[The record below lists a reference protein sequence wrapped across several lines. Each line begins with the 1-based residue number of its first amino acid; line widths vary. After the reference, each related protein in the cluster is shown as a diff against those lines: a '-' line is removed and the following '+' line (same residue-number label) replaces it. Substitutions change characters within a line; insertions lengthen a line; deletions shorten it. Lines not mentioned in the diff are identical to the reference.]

1 MKKIYFF
8 FCLLNTCLL
17 FSQNTDDVFRYL
29 KEKLGNIDDDI
40 LRYLAEEVGNIDD
53 DDIIYVEEIERNS
66 SCFVIKDDAELFE
79 KETLALQGNPGAV
92 DILIDHYAYIQ
103 DIDNELRISKLNY
116 WLEILIEN
124 DITPRSQYNYYTIKE
139 CYNFDNQKRRLF
151 WLYTSAARGFE
162 LALSNVERSRKKQI
176 VFTMANNSDYPIE
189 ELKEKQV
196 FFYEDGALRG
206 SGTAA
211 YSLGKYY
218 ERINKKNAASYWCRI
233 GAQNGNND
241 CMLKYAKILS
251 NSEVEFDKLRSSFWI
266 KKAANNGN
274 EEAKKLLKEIGENE
288 E

>member
-8 FCLLNTCLL
+8 FCLLNMCLL

-53 DDIIYVEEIERNS
+53 DDIIYLEERERNS
-66 SCFVIKDDAELFE
+66 NCFVIKDNMELFE
-79 KETLALQGNPGAV
+79 KEKLALQGDLRAV
-92 DILIDHYAYIQ
+92 DALVDHYGYIQ
-103 DIDNELRISKLNY
+103 NINNELRISKLNY
-116 WLEILIEN
+116 WLEILVEN
-124 DITPRSQYNYYTIKE
+124 NTTPRGQYIYYTIKE
-139 CYNFDNQKRRLF
+139 CYNLGNLKRGLF
-151 WLYTSAARGFE
+151 WLYMSAARGVE
-162 LALSNVERSRKKQI
+162 LALSSVEYSRKKQI

-189 ELKEKQV
+189 KLKEEQV

-218 ERINKKNAASYWCRI
+218 EGINKKNKASYWYRI

-241 CMLKYAKILS
+241 CMLKYAKMLR
-251 NSEVEFDKLRSSFWI
+251 NSESEFDKLRSSFWI
-266 KKAANNGN
+266 KKAVNNGN
-274 EEAKKLLKEIGENE
+274 TEAKKTTKRNRRK
-288 E
+288 